1 MKKGFTMIE
10 LIFVIVILGILAS
23 VAIPRLAGTREDAEI
38 SAGIANLRTLLSDI
52 TTFYVAKGNFNGT
65 KWKDVTNVHLKAIAT
80 NGADIGPAIDATA
93 NAIGGQVFLAVNG
106 KNCLQIGMRDTDTS
120 TFIAFKPVDANN
132 NGACAKV
139 LESDLVKPILDST
152 LPNSG
157 KQDGTENCGGVKNGA
172 MSCIDITSSSIYK

>member
-23 VAIPRLAGTREDAEI
+23 VAIPRLAGTRTDAEI
-38 SAGIANLRTLLSDI
+38 SAGIANIRTLLSDA
-52 TTFYVAKGNFNGT
+52 TSYYTVKGNFTGT
-65 KWKDVTNVHLKAIAT
+65 KWKDFTNVPLKDENGAAITSSLKAIGT
-80 NGADIGPAIDATA
+80 S
-93 NAIGGQVFLAVNG
+93 VYLEVNR
-106 KNCLQIGMRDTDTS
+106 KNCLQIGMRDSTTS

-152 LPNSG
+152 LAANGDPDRG
-157 KQDGTENCGGVKNGA
+157 MICAGVKNGA
-172 MSCIDITSSSIYK
+172 MGCIDITSSSIY